1 MSDEKESV
9 SKLLH
14 YTKPFTMTVGY
25 STELTLWGGDIS
37 KKHVIVSGTKG
48 GILCVVDTEEDG
60 DLIVRAMNAYEG

>member
-1 MSDEKESV
+1 
-9 SKLLH
+9 
-14 YTKPFTMTVGY
+14 MTVGY